1 MATPQLPPQ
10 VEEYR
15 KNLDKH
21 LSQYKT
27 LNQIEA
33 QTKVNKVYIAIAGV
47 VFVAI
52 SVLFNV
58 LHVFTTNII
67 ATVVPAIRFLDAAQ
81 KNDVEGMKTFGFY
94 FLLLS
99 LVDTFEDLF
108 YDWILYYNPY
118 WWAQK
123 LILVSW
129 LFFPQYLGAKTI
141 YNLIAPH
148 YAKLTGAA

>member
-15 KNLDKH
+15 KNLVQD
-21 LSQYKT
+21 

-67 ATVVPAIRFLDAAQ
+67 ATVVPAIRFLDAARRTML
-81 KNDVEGMKTFGFY
+81 K
-94 FLLLS
+94 
-99 LVDTFEDLF
+99 
-108 YDWILYYNPY
+108 
-118 WWAQK
+118 A
-123 LILVSW
+123 
-129 LFFPQYLGAKTI
+129 
-141 YNLIAPH
+141 
-148 YAKLTGAA
+148 